1 MHTEK
6 KFWKEMSNFTVSKVI
21 ITVWNGIAFC
31 YHVWFIGFDLWTS
44 LILQGTA
51 FIMEYLLCEWYEK
64 MLIKSNKKINQQT
77 EFITWPLQI
86 LKRGIKKYVTFT
98 GIFILV
104 YVTTYYLRLKF
115 FYLIDFGVNQH
126 KLEQSI
132 INMLYFTPIGA
143 PIMAILVIERKKK
156 KKSIEGRKKWLEKIN
171 FGPFT

>member
-6 KFWKEMSNFTVSKVI
+6 KFWKEISNFTVSKVI

-31 YHVWFIGFDLWTS
+31 YHLWFIGFNPWTS

-64 MLIKSNKKINQQT
+64 MLIQSNNKINKET
-77 EFITWPLQI
+77 KLTAWPLRI
-86 LKRGIKKYVTFT
+86 LERGIKKYVTFT

-104 YVTTYYLRLKF
+104 YVTTYYLRLEF
-115 FYLIDFGVNQH
+115 FYFIDFGVDQH

-132 INMLYFTPIGA
+132 IYMLCFTPIAA

-156 KKSIEGRKKWLEKIN
+156 KKRMEERTEWLKKIN
-171 FGPFT
+171 FGPFA